1 MILRIQ
7 QGTVYHLA
15 QLDPVC
21 PHHPPYPL
29 KVNVVQLRM
38 LPLDI
43 QSVNEKINAI
53 Q

>member
-1 MILRIQ
+1 MNLRGQ
-7 QGTVYHLA
+7 QGTIYHLA

-21 PHHPPYPL
+21 PHHPRHPL
-29 KVNVVQLRM
+29 KVNVIHLWM

-43 QSVNEKINAI
+43 RSVNEKINVI